1 MSDNQL
7 LPDDAIEKPPA
18 TVVVIGAGLSG
29 LACAYALKKAG
40 ISVQVLEAG
49 SRAGGWVQSFPV
61 ENHQYLLE
69 GGPNSFPSSSQAL
82 VTLAD
87 ELGVPL
93 ISANKS
99 ANHRFIALGDVL
111 LEVPHSLWSAITTPL
126 LPFSA
131 KMRLLK
137 EPFIAPLPA
146 DAPEETVA
154 QFVERRLGVF
164 AHTRMVQ
171 PFLTGVYA
179 GNTNQLSAK
188 AVFPKLVAYEQQY
201 GSVIKGF
208 IAEKRKTKSDKKGK
222 RPYALLNCA
231 GGMKTLIQKLEQ
243 ALSGKIHLNTPVT
256 ELEQTA
262 SGWLVRLANGQK
274 IPANGV
280 VIATPAFV
288 ASQLVASISGEAR
301 ALLNAVEYA
310 PITLVYQAFKKR
322 HLTQRKEG
330 FGVLRSWEVPNPVN
344 QAWLGS
350 LWTSSIFPNRCPKDE
365 WLVSHFF
372 GGANHTDVL
381 LWSEARAIEEA
392 TAQSAWL
399 LGTAPKASPTL
410 NAVFNHAKAIPQYTL
425 GHAQR
430 MEAVNAIL
438 ANQSP
443 TVQLAGNYLQG
454 INLNNCV
461 LSGQLAAE
469 NLLNSG
475 VFQAVPPVE
484 LFPVPQQQPLETQ
497 HAVV

>member
-1 MSDNQL
+1 
-7 LPDDAIEKPPA
+7 
-18 TVVVIGAGLSG
+18 
-29 LACAYALKKAG
+29 
-40 ISVQVLEAG
+40 
-49 SRAGGWVQSFPV
+49 
-61 ENHQYLLE
+61 
-69 GGPNSFPSSSQAL
+69 
-82 VTLAD
+82 
-87 ELGVPL
+87 
-93 ISANKS
+93 
-99 ANHRFIALGDVL
+99 
-111 LEVPHSLWSAITTPL
+111 
-126 LPFSA
+126 
-131 KMRLLK
+131 
-137 EPFIAPLPA
+137 
-146 DAPEETVA
+146 
-154 QFVERRLGVF
+154 
-164 AHTRMVQ
+164 
-171 PFLTGVYA
+171 
-179 GNTNQLSAK
+179 
-188 AVFPKLVAYEQQY
+188 
-201 GSVIKGF
+201 
-208 IAEKRKTKSDKKGK
+208 
-222 RPYALLNCA
+222 
-231 GGMKTLIQKLEQ
+231 MKTLIQKLEQ

-274 IPANGV
+274 IPASGV

-330 FGVLRSWEVPNPVN
+330 FGVLRSWEVPNLFN

-430 MEAVNAIL
+430 METVKAIL

-454 INLNNCV
+454 INLNHCV

-484 LFPVPQQQPLETQ
+484 LFPVPQQQPLVTQ
-497 HAVV
+497 QAVV